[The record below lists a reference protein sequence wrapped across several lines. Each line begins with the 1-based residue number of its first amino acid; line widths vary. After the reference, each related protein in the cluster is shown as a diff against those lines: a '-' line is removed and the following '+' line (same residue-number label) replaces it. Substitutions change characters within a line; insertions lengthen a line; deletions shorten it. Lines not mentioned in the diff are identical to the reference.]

1 MTLIIF
7 NLEALLV
14 RLRRLGD
21 SGWTQGNAE
30 AVVAVVAE
38 RRVVP
43 VTGRRPT
50 KRGHEAPTAA
60 TGHAARALTWA
71 TRIADCTLWIF
82 FVPVAAPFPNIPM
95 HVVKTPGVWF

>member
-1 MTLIIF
+1 MTLIVF

-30 AVVAVVAE
+30 AVAVVAV

-43 VTGRRPT
+43 APERRPT
-50 KRGHEAPTAA
+50 IRGPDEPTAA
-60 TGHAARALTWA
+60 TVHAVRALTRSN
-71 TRIADCTLWIF
+71 RIADCTVGILT
-82 FVPVAAPFPNIPM
+82 VPVAAPLPDVPVHI
-95 HVVKTPGVWF
+95 V